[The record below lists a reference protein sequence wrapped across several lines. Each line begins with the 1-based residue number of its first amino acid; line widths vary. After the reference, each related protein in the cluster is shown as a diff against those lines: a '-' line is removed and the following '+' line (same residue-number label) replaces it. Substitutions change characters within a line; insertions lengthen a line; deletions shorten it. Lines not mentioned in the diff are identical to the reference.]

1 MTINNN
7 VFVCQDI
14 KLYIVVL
21 IMSLS
26 DIFTPSVVISL
37 AISVLLIGL
46 FGLYVNNKLNEQNHK
61 LNTMFDLVSTLANE
75 LQMVRSQPLGGGMG
89 SASMGGGGGR
99 VYEKP
104 EVANT
109 NHLVNMIDVSD
120 DSDSSGDDTDGET
133 DEGAESDADSGSD
146 DGEEGEGESDGDGDD
161 EESDGESD
169 GESDDVDGENDARS
183 DKAIIVSESL
193 DDALFEELSNLED
206 IVFEETKVERV
217 KTPETIPM
225 QTNTS
230 NVKNLNVVF
239 DYKKASLSKLREIVE
254 QKGLSGD
261 TSKLKKQELL
271 KLLEI
276 D

>member
-1 MTINNN
+1 
-7 VFVCQDI
+7 
-14 KLYIVVL
+14 
-21 IMSLS
+21 MSLS

-37 AISVLLIGL
+37 AISLLLIGL
-46 FGLYVNNKLNEQNHK
+46 LGLYVNNKMNEQNHK

-75 LQMVRSQPLGGGMG
+75 LQMVRSQVPLGMG
-89 SASMGGGGGR
+89 SVSMGGGGGR

-120 DSDSSGDDTDGET
+120 DSDSGGDESDGDT
-133 DEGAESDADSGSD
+133 DEGAESGDDSGSD
-146 DGEEGEGESDGDGDD
+146 DDDNNEGDDEESGSDGDD
-161 EESDGESD
+161 EESDGDSDD
-169 GESDDVDGENDARS
+169 GEHEVRS

-193 DDALFEELSNLED
+193 DDALFEELANLDD
-206 IVFEETKVERV
+206 IVLGETNVERV
-217 KTPETIPM
+217 KTPETTTTPA
-225 QTNTS
+225 NTS

-239 DYKKASLSKLREIVE
+239 DYKKASLGKLREIVE
-254 QKGLSGD
+254 QKGLSSD

-271 KLLEI
+271 KMLEI

>member
-1 MTINNN
+1 
-7 VFVCQDI
+7 
-14 KLYIVVL
+14 
-21 IMSLS
+21 MSLS

-75 LQMVRSQPLGGGMG
+75 LQMVRIQPLGGGMG
-89 SASMGGGGGR
+89 SAAMGGGGGR

-120 DSDSSGDDTDGET
+120 DSDSGSDESDGET
-133 DEGAESDADSGSD
+133 DEGAESGDESGSD
-146 DGEEGEGESDGDGDD
+146 DDDNNDVEEDSGSDGDD
-161 EESDGESD
+161 EESDGDSDDD
-169 GESDDVDGENDARS
+169 GEHDA
-183 DKAIIVSESL
+183 KAIVVSESL
-193 DDALFEELSNLED
+193 DDALFEELANLDD
-206 IVFEETKVERV
+206 IVLGETNIERA
-217 KTPETIPM
+217 KTPETTTTPA
-225 QTNTS
+225 NTS
-230 NVKNLNVVF
+230 SVKNLNVVF
-239 DYKKASLSKLREIVE
+239 DYKKASLSKLRELVE
-254 QKGLSGD
+254 QKGLSSD

-271 KLLEI
+271 KMLEI

>member
-1 MTINNN
+1 M
-7 VFVCQDI
+7 
-14 KLYIVVL
+14 VVL

-37 AISVLLIGL
+37 AISLLLIGL

-75 LQMVRSQPLGGGMG
+75 LQMVRSQVPLGMG
-89 SASMGGGGGR
+89 SASMGGGGGGVR

-120 DSDSSGDDTDGET
+120 DSESSGDESDGET
-133 DEGAESDADSGSD
+133 DEGVESGDDSGSD
-146 DGEEGEGESDGDGDD
+146 ADGEGEGDGDD
-161 EESDGESD
+161 EESDGDDDESD
-169 GESDDVDGENDARS
+169 GDSDDGEHDARS
-183 DKAIIVSESL
+183 DKAIVVSESL
-193 DDALFEELSNLED
+193 DDALFEELANLDD
-206 IVFEETKVERV
+206 IVLGETNVERV
-217 KTPETIPM
+217 KTPETTTTPA
-225 QTNTS
+225 NPS
-230 NVKNLNVVF
+230 SVKNLNVVF
-239 DYKKASLSKLREIVE
+239 DYKKASLGKLREIVE
-254 QKGLSGD
+254 QKGLSSD

-271 KLLEI
+271 KMLEI

>member
-1 MTINNN
+1 
-7 VFVCQDI
+7 
-14 KLYIVVL
+14 
-21 IMSLS
+21 MSLS

-89 SASMGGGGGR
+89 SAAMGGGGGR

-120 DSDSSGDDTDGET
+120 DSESSGGESDGET
-133 DEGAESDADSGSD
+133 DEGAESDNDSGSD
-146 DGEEGEGESDGDGDD
+146 DDDEGDGKDESGSDGDD
-161 EESDGESD
+161 EESDGD
-169 GESDDVDGENDARS
+169 GDGDSDDDGDGKSDARS

-193 DDALFEELSNLED
+193 DDALFEELANLDD
-206 IVFEETKVERV
+206 IVFEETSVERV
-217 KTPETIPM
+217 KTPETTPI
-225 QTNTS
+225 QANTS

-239 DYKKASLSKLREIVE
+239 DYKKASLGKLREIVE
-254 QKGLSGD
+254 QKGLSSD

>member
-1 MTINNN
+1 
-7 VFVCQDI
+7 
-14 KLYIVVL
+14 
-21 IMSLS
+21 MSLS

-75 LQMVRSQPLGGGMG
+75 LQMVRSQAPLGMG
-89 SASMGGGGGR
+89 SPSIGGGGGR

-104 EVANT
+104 EVGST
-109 NHLVNMIDVSD
+109 THLVSMIDVSD
-120 DSDSSGDDTDGET
+120 NSESSGDESDGDT
-133 DEGAESDADSGSD
+133 DEGAESDDSGDEGDGEGEDESGSD
-146 DGEEGEGESDGDGDD
+146 GEDD
-161 EESDGESD
+161 ESDGESD
-169 GESDDVDGENDARS
+169 GEHDVRS
-183 DKAIIVSESL
+183 DKAIVVSESL
-193 DDALFEELSNLED
+193 DDALFEELANLDEIMLD
-206 IVFEETKVERV
+206 EPKDDVV
-217 KTPETIPM
+217 KTSEDTTGNANI
-225 QTNTS
+225 S

-254 QKGLSGD
+254 QKGLSSD

-271 KLLEI
+271 KMLEI

>member
-1 MTINNN
+1 
-7 VFVCQDI
+7 
-14 KLYIVVL
+14 
-21 IMSLS
+21 MSLS

-75 LQMVRSQPLGGGMG
+75 LQMVRSQQPLGMG
-89 SASMGGGGGR
+89 SVSMGGGGGVR

-120 DSDSSGDDTDGET
+120 DSDSGDDDSDDT
-133 DEGAESDADSGSD
+133 DEGAESGSD
-146 DGEEGEGESDGDGDD
+146 DDGDEDGEGEESDGDNGDD
-161 EESDGESD
+161 EVSDGDSD
-169 GESDDVDGENDARS
+169 SDSDDDIEHDMRS
-183 DKAIIVSESL
+183 DKAIVVSESL
-193 DDALFEELSNLED
+193 DDALFEELANLDE
-206 IVFEETKVERV
+206 IVLEEETKDDNVNASSTT
-217 KTPETIPM
+217 TPSSA

-230 NVKNLNVVF
+230 GVKNLNVVF
-239 DYKKASLSKLREIVE
+239 DYKKASLGKLREIVE
-254 QKGLSGD
+254 QKGLSSD

>member
-1 MTINNN
+1 
-7 VFVCQDI
+7 
-14 KLYIVVL
+14 
-21 IMSLS
+21 MSLS

-37 AISVLLIGL
+37 AISLLLIGL
-46 FGLYVNNKLNEQNHK
+46 LGLYVNNKMNEQNHK

-75 LQMVRSQPLGGGMG
+75 LQMVRSQVPLGMG
-89 SASMGGGGGR
+89 SVSMGGGGGAGR

-120 DSDSSGDDTDGET
+120 DSDSGGDESDGET
-133 DEGAESDADSGSD
+133 DEGAESGDDSGSD
-146 DGEEGEGESDGDGDD
+146 DDDNNEGDDEESGSDGDD
-161 EESDGESD
+161 EESDGDSDD
-169 GESDDVDGENDARS
+169 GEHEVRS

-193 DDALFEELSNLED
+193 DDALFEELANLDD
-206 IVFEETKVERV
+206 IVLGETNVERV
-217 KTPETIPM
+217 KTPETTTTPA
-225 QTNTS
+225 NTS

-239 DYKKASLSKLREIVE
+239 DYKKASLGKLREIVE
-254 QKGLSGD
+254 QKGLSSD

-271 KLLEI
+271 KMLEI

>member
-1 MTINNN
+1 
-7 VFVCQDI
+7 
-14 KLYIVVL
+14 
-21 IMSLS
+21 MSLS

-75 LQMVRSQPLGGGMG
+75 LQMVRSQPPVGMG
-89 SASMGGGGGR
+89 SASMGGGGSSGSGR

-120 DSDSSGDDTDGET
+120 DSDSGGDESDGET
-133 DEGAESDADSGSD
+133 DEGAESGDDSGSD
-146 DGEEGEGESDGDGDD
+146 DDDNNEGEGEEGSGSDGDD
-161 EESDGESD
+161 EESDGDSD
-169 GESDDVDGENDARS
+169 GDDDGEHDARS
-183 DKAIIVSESL
+183 DKAIVVFESF
-193 DDALFEELSNLED
+193 DDAHFEELANFDD
-206 IVFEETKVERV
+206 IVLGETNVERV
-217 KTPETIPM
+217 KTPEATTTPA
-225 QTNTS
+225 NTS

-254 QKGLSGD
+254 QKGLSSD

-271 KLLEI
+271 KMLEI

>member
-1 MTINNN
+1 
-7 VFVCQDI
+7 
-14 KLYIVVL
+14 
-21 IMSLS
+21 MSLS

-37 AISVLLIGL
+37 AISLLLIGL
-46 FGLYVNNKLNEQNHK
+46 LGLYVNNKMNEQNHK

-75 LQMVRSQPLGGGMG
+75 LQMVRSQVPLGMG
-89 SASMGGGGGR
+89 SVSMGGGGGR

-120 DSDSSGDDTDGET
+120 DSESDGDESDGET
-133 DEGAESDADSGSD
+133 DEGVESGSD
-146 DGEEGEGESDGDGDD
+146 DDDDGEGDGEEDSGSDGDD
-161 EESDGESD
+161 EESDGDSD
-169 GESDDVDGENDARS
+169 GDDDGEHDARS

-193 DDALFEELSNLED
+193 DDALFEELANLDD
-206 IVFEETKVERV
+206 IVLGDTNVERV
-217 KTPETIPM
+217 KTPEATPA
-225 QTNTS
+225 NTS

-239 DYKKASLSKLREIVE
+239 DYKKASLSKLRELVE
-254 QKGLSGD
+254 QKGLSSD

-271 KLLEI
+271 KMLEI